1 MGEFASLRE
10 EVLAA
15 NLALVEH
22 NLVTLTWGNVSA
34 VDRHRGL
41 MAIKPS
47 GVDYGSMTAEDI
59 VVLDL
64 DGGSSL
70 DGHRRPSSD
79 TPTHLALYRAF
90 AEIGGIVHTHS
101 PHATAWAQAGRE
113 IPVLGTTHA
122 DLTPWAIPVTRGL
135 TPDEVSRGYEEETAT
150 VLIEALADHGPVEV
164 PCVLVRGHAPFCW
177 GATASAAVANAVTL
191 EAVAHMALLTTW
203 LDPAPDTLADHV
215 RDKHYERKH
224 GPGAYY
230 GQR

>member
-1 MGEFASLRE
+1 MGEFDALRE
-10 EVLAA
+10 EALAA

-22 NLVTLTWGNVSA
+22 DLVTLTWGNVSVA
-34 VDRHRGL
+34 DRDRGV

-47 GVDYGSMTAEDI
+47 GVEYGAMTAGDI

-64 DGGSSL
+64 DGACLEGV
-70 DGHRRPSSD
+70 RKPSSD

-90 AEIGGIVHTHS
+90 AEIGAIVHTHS
-101 PHATAWAQAGRE
+101 RHATAWAQAGRE

-122 DLTPWAIPVTRGL
+122 DLSRHPIPITRAL
-135 TPDEVSRGYEEETAT
+135 TPDEVERGYEEETAT
-150 VLIEALADHGPVEV
+150 VIVEALEGYGPVEL

-177 GATASAAVANAVTL
+177 GASAKEAVANAVTV
-191 EAVAHMALLTTW
+191 EEVALMALLTTW
-203 LDPAPDTLADHV
+203 LDPAPDVLPDYV